1 MPSPIAHFAVAYAV
15 SRRGAAALSACL
27 FLTVVPDLDFVL
39 GYLFHDML
47 AWHNNFSHSL
57 TACLVV
63 AIVAGTAGG
72 LVSSYAL
79 KSGAYVRKLPYG
91 ETTPEPA
98 RLRPEGA
105 TPRDEVG
112 VASPLLPVS
121 PTSESRG
128 GVPWRRRVGGKAAG
142 QRWFLLAVLLY
153 GLHLLM
159 DFLCVGRGMMLF
171 WPFTMR
177 RFSFMFPIFFGV
189 KWSDGMVS
197 IQHLWTLLNEVGFVL
212 IVCLCMWLVK
222 QVSARR
228 NAGHVS

>member
-15 SRRGAAALSACL
+15 SRRGAATLGACL
-27 FLTVVPDLDFVL
+27 FLSVVPDLDFVL

-57 TACLVV
+57 MACLAV
-63 AIVAGTAGG
+63 ALVAGTAGG
-72 LVSSYAL
+72 LVSRYAL
-79 KSGAYVRKLPYG
+79 KSGASVRKLPYG

-98 RLRPEGA
+98 RLRPSGY
-105 TPRDEVG
+105 VV

-121 PTSESRG
+121 PTSESRD
-128 GVPWRRRVGGKAAG
+128 GVPWRRRVEGRAAG
-142 QRWFLLAVLLY
+142 QRWFLLAMLLY

-171 WPFTMR
+171 WPFTR
-177 RFSFMFPIFFGV
+177 LRFSFMFPIFFGV

-197 IQHLWTLLNEVGFVL
+197 IQHFWTLLNEVGFVL
-212 IVCLCMWLVK
+212 IVVLCMWLVK
-222 QVSARR
+222 RVSARQG
-228 NAGHVS
+228 AGHVS